1 MIFNMINPS
10 EGLENEN
17 LSNEMF
23 NIIVNYFSLKRPK
36 QLIKN
41 VFIEKR
47 KELIM
52 MLNKLK
58 LQRRLVFAHLLTRY
72 FTIDIFT
79 ETINDV
85 IEFFKIVKQIRL
97 SPNITDNYEDYV
109 KSLRST
115 IYLNSSIKKLSN
127 LRKEN
132 FSEESKIINYSKNFK
147 L

>member
-1 MIFNMINPS
+1 MINPS